1 MTPSKAVARLLL
13 AAALLPSCGLLSSL
27 GGSSEDAAAK
37 PPKEASVAAAPSASP
52 GPAEPNGQG
61 VASSEE
67 VVALRAELEAL
78 REDSA
83 RRVAEAEARE
93 YDLRLEFDRVRGQ
106 LAAWQ
111 QERPPVPWT
120 LWLAGA
126 SLLAAFLAILSS
138 WQASRA
144 ASRLHRLIES
154 LELEVEL
161 ATNPVSGGP
170 AAVATTPARAAAPE
184 PGAPPG
190 AQAAPPRPA
199 ARLRKRPPV
208 G

>member
-1 MTPSKAVARLLL
+1 MTPPRAVARLLL
-13 AAALLPSCGLLSSL
+13 GAVLLPSCGLLSSL
-27 GGSSEDAAAK
+27 GGPSEEAAK
-37 PPKEASVAAAPSASP
+37 PPPAQLAAVPSENLAGIDSS
-52 GPAEPNGQG
+52 NQG
-61 VASSEE
+61 TATSEE
-67 VVALRAELEAL
+67 VEALRAELETL
-78 REDSA
+78 REESA

-138 WQASRA
+138 WQASRSA
-144 ASRLHRLIES
+144 ARLRRLVES
-154 LELEVEL
+154 LEVEVVAAPKTAGPVGA
-161 ATNPVSGGP
+161 ATV
-170 AAVATTPARAAAPE
+170 PARPTASEPAAAPDTQS
-184 PGAPPG
+184 AS
-190 AQAAPPRPA
+190 PRPA